1 MEPVFWLENLV
12 PRAEPCRWKL
22 LLLPVSDS
30 LGFWPGGFLV
40 FRAGMYLWSPG
51 WPWGLRWGVPQGSAP
66 FRDWCD
72 CCCDKSYTTGAGSP
86 RTLGGVSRKS
96 SKVITLC

>member
-1 MEPVFWLENLV
+1 MEAATSAGVRFPRVLARGISGFQGRYVFVVAGL
-12 PRAEPCRWKL
+12 A
-22 LLLPVSDS
+22 
-30 LGFWPGGFLV
+30 LGSAVGCTA
-40 FRAGMYLWSPG
+40 R
-51 WPWGLRWGVPQGSAP
+51 GSAP